1 MNKEKLLEMFESMS
15 YVIVQSLEEN
25 SQTEEKIKEALFGL
39 AQDNA
44 AYFKSLNKEDINSV
58 IRNILINVGVKMN
71 LATCIKESESEF
83 EEWMKEDR
91 KEKTERKFSQRY
103 ERLLLEQKKF
113 SKTTVLRQRENVELV
128 LSNCADPLK
137 KEAYDRKGMVV
148 GSVQSGKTSNYIG
161 LINEAVDYGYKI
173 IIVIAGNNENL
184 RSQTQERINEGFIG
198 EEKNM
203 KTLRNKKIGVGL
215 YSDKSI
221 ESPATFTYKEYDFDF
236 DQARKA
242 AFKIEKNLK
251 KPVVFVIKKNK
262 DILKNL
268 LNWFKSSPALIGEEK
283 IKLPLLLIDDEA
295 DNASINTAA
304 SQKKRNENRA
314 LITMI
319 NKQIRQI
326 LELFLNKS
334 YVGYTATPFANIFI
348 DPDSDDEMYGKDL
361 FPRDFIVG
369 LEPPSNYFGPES
381 IFNDRNTNDQ
391 NTDAYEFLEPI
402 WDNEDYIPIK
412 HKIDFQPILPPSLKK
427 AIRAF
432 FIANA
437 IKDQKGIFEKNDSSM
452 MINVTRFGN
461 VQNKLKFEVLELVD
475 NIKNAIRTNCGF
487 KDDIDDEILNLLN
500 VYKTTFGDVNFPW
513 SKIKKSLLKTYSRT
527 VVKEINSYSPD
538 NLQYKSDNSPPIS
551 PIVIGGF
558 SLSRGLT
565 LEGLTISYFLRKS
578 TMYDTNLQMGR
589 WFGYREGYKELCKI
603 WMRDEEIGT
612 FTHITRAIGELKQ
625 ELLNLARSKLSPYY
639 FGLKVRNHPDSMMM
653 ITARNKIGKGKK
665 LKVSV
670 DFTRK
675 FIGSWDI
682 PRERE
687 ILRNNF
693 KITEDLIDFC
703 LKENDQDLKVTS
715 INNQSGVLIKDIKKD
730 KIKDY
735 LNSFVASNIQ
745 ASKGPLLK
753 YISKREE
760 SELNNWDVFLNIPSK
775 TKDTLRNLERRRIKF
790 NEKEIFPGH
799 RTLRF
804 LGSDKKI
811 IRLTSN
817 NKISGPQVGK
827 VGLSQKDIN
836 MVEQKF
842 IKENPANS
850 KKLNPFI
857 YFTKNRN
864 PLLILF
870 LVDIF
875 EDKINKEWDAKEKK
889 NKRKVSESRF
899 CDELIEEDKCIA
911 AWEILF
917 PDSDSKETT
926 VEYIV
931 NEPYQREYIDNYNEE
946 DEDDEE
952 DEFFEG
958 E

>member
-15 YVIVQSLEEN
+15 IIIVQSLEEKE
-25 SQTEEKIKEALFGL
+25 QTEDRIETELFNEAKTPRYSTLTK
-39 AQDNA
+39 QD
-44 AYFKSLNKEDINSV
+44 IQSV
-58 IRNILINVGVKMN
+58 IRNILITVGVKMN
-71 LATCIKESESEF
+71 LATCIKEEETNF
-83 EEWMKEDR
+83 EEWLNEER
-91 KEKTERKFSQRY
+91 KEKTDRKYSQRY
-103 ERLLLEQKKF
+103 ERLLLEQKRF
-113 SKTTVLRQRENVELV
+113 SKPTVLRQRENIELI
-128 LSNCADPLK
+128 LSNCGDPK
-137 KEAYDRKGMVV
+137 NEKAWDRKGMVV

-161 LINEAVDYGYKI
+161 LINEAVDHGYKI

-184 RSQTQERINEGFIG
+184 RSQTQQRINEGFIG

-203 KTLRNKKIGVGL
+203 TNLRYSKIGVGL

-221 ESPATFTYKEYDFDF
+221 NRVVTLTFKEYDFNIE
-236 DQARKA
+236 QARQGA
-242 AFKIEKNLK
+242 LKIEKNLK
-251 KPVVFVIKKNK
+251 QPVVFVIKKNK

-268 LNWFKSSPALIGEEK
+268 LDWLKSSPALIGEEK

-295 DNASINTAA
+295 DNASINTAG

-319 NKQIRQI
+319 NKRIREI
-326 LELFLNKS
+326 LELFSNNS
-334 YVGYTATPFANIFI
+334 YIGYTATPFANIFI

-391 NTDAYEFLEPI
+391 NSDAYEFLLPI

-412 HKIDFQPILPPSLKK
+412 HKIDFQPLMPPSLKK

-452 MINVTRFGN
+452 MINVTRFAN
-461 VQNKLKFEVLELVD
+461 VQNKLKFEVLALVE
-475 NIKNAIRTNCGF
+475 NIKNAIRTNCGL
-487 KDDIDDEILNLLN
+487 KDDLDDEILNLFK
-500 VYKTTFGDVNFPW
+500 VYKSTFGDVNFSW
-513 SKIKKSLLKTYSRT
+513 SQIKKSLLKTYSRT
-527 VVKEINSYSPD
+527 IVKEINSYSKD
-538 NLQYKSDNSPPIS
+538 ILQYKSENTPPIS

-589 WFGYREGYKELCKI
+589 WFGYREGYTELCKI
-603 WMRDEEIGT
+603 WMRDEEICT

-639 FGLKVRNHPDSMMM
+639 FGLKVRNHPDSMLM
-653 ITARNKIGKGKK
+653 ITSRSKIGEGKK

-670 DFTRK
+670 DFTGK
-675 FIGSWDI
+675 FTGSWDI
-682 PRERE
+682 PREKN

-693 KITEDLIDFC
+693 KITEELISFC
-703 LKENDQDLKVTS
+703 LKENKQDLKVTS
-715 INNQSGVLIKDIKKD
+715 INSQSGVLIKDINKD

-745 ASKGPLLK
+745 AAKGPLLK
-753 YISKREE
+753 YISKREDN
-760 SELNNWDVFLNIPSK
+760 ELNNWDVFLNIPSN
-775 TKDTLRNLERRRIKF
+775 TKDTLRNLPRRKIKF
-790 NEKEIFPGH
+790 NDQEILPGH

-811 IRLTSN
+811 IKLTSN
-817 NKISGPQVGK
+817 NKISGPQIGK

-836 MVEQKF
+836 IVEQKF
-842 IKENPANS
+842 IKENPTKS
-850 KKLNPFI
+850 KKINPFI
-857 YFTKNRN
+857 YFTKDRN

-870 LVDIF
+870 LVDIYKD
-875 EDKINKEWDAKEKK
+875 EIDYVWDEKEKK
-889 NKRKVSESRF
+889 NKRKVTKSRF
-899 CDELIEEDKCIA
+899 CNEFIEDDKCIA

-917 PDSDSKETT
+917 PDSDSKETS

-931 NEPYQREYIDNYNEE
+931 NKPFQREYIDKHNDEEE
-946 DEDDEE
+946 DDD
-952 DEFFEG
+952 DFYEG
-958 E
+958 G